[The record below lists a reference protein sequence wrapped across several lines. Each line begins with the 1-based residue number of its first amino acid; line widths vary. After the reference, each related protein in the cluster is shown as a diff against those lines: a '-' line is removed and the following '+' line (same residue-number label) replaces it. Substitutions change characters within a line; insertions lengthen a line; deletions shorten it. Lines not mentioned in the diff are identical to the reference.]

1 MYIRTQDERQ
11 IVDSRYVERFCQVV
25 KPDAVLIIASYSE
38 NRAVTIGKYADKA
51 EANDAFNDL
60 FCALCSGDQS
70 FDMPQSRL
78 FCGDQGKKDARV
90 KRKGGS

>member
-1 MYIRTQDERQ
+1 MYIKTQDSCQ
-11 IVDSRYVERFCQVV
+11 IVDSGYIERFCLVV

-38 NRAVTIGKYADKA
+38 NRAVTIGKYADKT
-51 EANDAFNDL
+51 EARDAFDALYYAILNDDT
-60 FCALCSGDQS
+60 A

-78 FCGDQGKKDARV
+78 FLGEQTKRDSRT

>member
-1 MYIRTQDERQ
+1 MYIRTQDSRQ
-11 IVDSRYVERFCQVV
+11 IVDSGYVERFCIVI

-38 NRAVTIGKYADKA
+38 NRAVTIGKYADKG
-51 EANDAFNDL
+51 EAGDAFDAL
-60 FCALCSGDQS
+60 YYALCNANPS

-78 FCGDQGKKDARV
+78 FCGEPEKKDARG

>member
-1 MYIRTQDERQ
+1 MYIRTQDSRQ
-11 IVDSRYVERFCQVV
+11 IVDSGYVERFCIVI

-38 NRAVTIGKYADKA
+38 NRAVTIGKYADKT
-51 EANDAFNDL
+51 EARDAFDALYYAILNDDM
-60 FCALCSGDQS
+60 A

-78 FCGDQGKKDARV
+78 FLGEQTKRDSRI